1 MMDKSKYKD
10 ACQAARV
17 ARTSVG
23 RYINRHYNLNPNC
36 DASFMTAA
44 SARSA
49 CCEAALVLNMGDSK
63 RCDFIQG
70 REMDAADV

>member
-1 MMDKSKYKD
+1 MMDKSKCKD
-10 ACQAARV
+10 ACQAACV

-36 DASFMTAA
+36 DASFMTVA
-44 SARSA
+44 SARSPYGA
-49 CCEAALVLNMGDSK
+49 AALVSHMGDSK

-70 REMDAADV
+70 REMDATDV